1 MGKNYRPIVV
11 DFLHAVLDDG
21 WTINSV
27 NDGEATYVIGSSHTE
42 GSSIGG
48 ARVSDMNRA
57 LPHIMGV
64 DESSVVLTK
73 LVDTG
78 RTSHLLADKTVHNHL
93 RIGVLII
100 LGNGADELVADWSYN
115 NEQADR
121 EFNKAHDK
129 FTAKWENK
137 EVPSA

>member
-11 DFLHAVLDDG
+11 DFLYAVLDDG
-21 WTINSV
+21 WTINAI
-27 NDGEATYVIGSSHTE
+27 NDGEATHVIGSSYTE

-78 RTSHLLADKTVHNHL
+78 RTSHLLADATVHNHL
-93 RIGVLII
+93 RIGALII
-100 LGNGADELVADWSYN
+100 LGNGADELIADWSYN
-115 NEQADR
+115 NDQADQ
-121 EFNKAHDK
+121 EFRKAHDK

>member
-11 DFLHAVLDDG
+11 DFLYAVLDDG
-21 WTINSV
+21 WTINSI
-27 NDGEATYVIGSSHTE
+27 NDGEATYVIGSSYTE

-78 RTSHLLADKTVHNHL
+78 RTSHPVLSA
-93 RIGVLII
+93 RIGALII

-115 NEQADR
+115 NEQADQ
-121 EFNKAHDK
+121 EFRKAHDK